1 MDGKRNVQK
10 MIWKANRK
18 IYMQILAIFHIF
30 QTTSDLNIVRVGRC
44 LGRMFA

>member
-18 IYMQILAIFHIF
+18 IDMQVLAIFHIS
-30 QTTSDLNIVRVGRC
+30 QTTSDLNIVNILQVP
-44 LGRMFA
+44 